1 MPYFINSITDD
12 KIYVSN
18 QDLKHSMSF
27 RNDDQVYAVNA
38 IDELIKNALPLKNEN
53 AKNDEIKTTKKVKIY
68 YCPINIHKKQY
79 SARLTVKEYYKGSY
93 QLDELHL
100 YNYQLRETAANAQR
114 PSTNNSIPAHPL
126 TAAVFSIADLLH
138 DTQFEDRE
146 YLNNITQKLD
156 SNGEPLAVF

>member
-1 MPYFINSITDD
+1 M
-12 KIYVSN
+12 
-18 QDLKHSMSF
+18 
-27 RNDDQVYAVNA
+27 
-38 IDELIKNALPLKNEN
+38 
-53 AKNDEIKTTKKVKIY
+53 KT
-68 YCPINIHKKQY
+68 
-79 SARLTVKEYYKGSY
+79 
-93 QLDELHL
+93 L

-156 SNGEPLAVF
+156 SNGEPLAKYITEYLNNNRPSYSLGTDGQRLTNPENDNLEDLYNNLMNGSEGFLMVRKLTY